1 MQTHKTFCPQRCF
14 NLKENSMKNYLVVG
28 AGSGIGLALT
38 KLLSEKGHKVYA
50 MTSQPENLGQ
60 LQNIELVQA
69 DFLSAD
75 WKGEDLPESLDGLVY
90 CPGTINLKP
99 IRGLKVDDF
108 RHDFEVN
115 VVGAVKVIQA
125 ALKALKKGGHASIV
139 LFSTVAV
146 AQGMPFHASIAAAKG
161 AVEGLAKSLA
171 AELAPTIRVNAIA
184 PSLTETPL
192 ASRLLSSPEK
202 MEASANRH
210 PLKRIG
216 QAGDIAHMAA
226 FLLSDQT
233 SWITG
238 QVIGVDG
245 GMAALKV

>member
-1 MQTHKTFCPQRCF
+1 
-14 NLKENSMKNYLVVG
+14 MKNYLVVG

-50 MTSQPENLGQ
+50 MTSQPENLDQ
-60 LQNIELVQA
+60 LQNIELVRA

-75 WKGEDLPESLDGLVY
+75 WKGDDLPESLDGLVY

-99 IRGLKVDDF
+99 IRGLKMDDF

-115 VVGAVKVIQA
+115 VIGAVKVIQA

>member
-1 MQTHKTFCPQRCF
+1 
-14 NLKENSMKNYLVVG
+14 MKNYLVVG

-50 MTSQPENLGQ
+50 MTSQPENLDQ

-99 IRGLKVDDF
+99 LRGLKVDDF

-115 VVGAVKVIQA
+115 VIGAVKVIQA

>member
-1 MQTHKTFCPQRCF
+1 
-14 NLKENSMKNYLVVG
+14 MKNYLVAG

-38 KLLSEKGHKVYA
+38 KLLSEKGHKVYVI
-50 MTSQPENLGQ
+50 TSQPENLDQ
-60 LQNIELVQA
+60 LQNTELLKS
-69 DFLSAD
+69 DFLSPD
-75 WKGEDLPESLDGLVY
+75 WKGDDLPESLDGLVY

-108 RHDFEVN
+108 RNDFEVN
-115 VVGAVKVIQA
+115 VIGAVKVIQA
-125 ALKALKKGGHASIV
+125 ALKALKKGENASIV

-146 AQGMPFHASIAAAKG
+146 TQGMPFHASVAASKG

-171 AELAPTIRVNAIA
+171 AELAPALRVNVIA
-184 PSLTETPL
+184 PSLTQTPL
-192 ASRLLSSPEK
+192 AARLLSSPEK

-216 QAGDIAHMAA
+216 QADDIAHMAA
-226 FLLSDQT
+226 FLLSDQA

-245 GMAALKV
+245 GMSALKV

>member
-1 MQTHKTFCPQRCF
+1 
-14 NLKENSMKNYLVVG
+14 MKNYLVVG

-50 MTSQPENLGQ
+50 MTSQPENLDQ

-115 VVGAVKVIQA
+115 VIGAVKVIQA

>member
-1 MQTHKTFCPQRCF
+1 
-14 NLKENSMKNYLVVG
+14 MKNYLIVG

>member
-1 MQTHKTFCPQRCF
+1 
-14 NLKENSMKNYLVVG
+14 MKNYLVVG

-50 MTSQPENLGQ
+50 MTSQPEKLDQ

-75 WKGEDLPESLDGLVY
+75 WKGDDLPESLDGLVY

-99 IRGLKVDDF
+99 IRGLKMDDF

-115 VVGAVKVIQA
+115 VIGAVKVIQA

>member
-1 MQTHKTFCPQRCF
+1 
-14 NLKENSMKNYLVVG
+14 MKNYLIVG

-75 WKGEDLPESLDGLVY
+75 WKGDDLPESLDGLVY